1 MIKTQPIVKFF
12 DHIQT
17 SNIFT
22 NLIVDTCGV
31 QQGYI
36 CRAHLFLQESS
47 PLGKLFSRKAAHL
60 ENFVRAGECKRAP
73 SGKLQKKNM
82 ISKKWGWMQEGV
94 GAFDLFFICKK
105 CLAEFWHN
113 SPWNMVRLK
122 NTIDR
127 WLVWFPSPLA
137 AESDGDLV

>member
-36 CRAHLFLQESS
+36 CRAHLF
-47 PLGKLFSRKAAHL
+47 PRKAAHL
-60 ENFVRAGECKRAP
+60 ENFVSAGECKRVP

-82 ISKKWGWMQEGV
+82 ISKNE
-94 GAFDLFFICKK
+94 DECKK
-105 CLAEFWHN
+105 ALALLICSLFARN
-113 SPWNMVRLK
+113 
-122 NTIDR
+122 
-127 WLVWFPSPLA
+127 VWPNFGTTHH
-137 AESDGDLV
+137 ET

>member
-1 MIKTQPIVKFF
+1 MIKTQPIIKFF
-12 DHIQT
+12 DHVQT

-60 ENFVRAGECKRAP
+60 ENFVSARECNKRAP

-82 ISKKWGWMQEGV
+82 ISKNE
-94 GAFDLFFICKK
+94 DECKK
-105 CLAEFWHN
+105 ALALLICSLFARNVWPNFGTTHMKHGKIKKHHR
-113 SPWNMVRLK
+113 SMAS
-122 NTIDR
+122 
-127 WLVWFPSPLA
+127 LVPQPTYC
-137 AESDGDLV
+137 

>member
-1 MIKTQPIVKFF
+1 MIKTQPIIKFF

-36 CRAHLFLQESS
+36 CRAHLF
-47 PLGKLFSRKAAHL
+47 PWKAAHL
-60 ENFVRAGECKRAP
+60 ENFVSAGECKRAP

-82 ISKKWGWMQEGV
+82 ISKNE
-94 GAFDLFFICKK
+94 DECKK
-105 CLAEFWHN
+105 ALALLICSLFARN
-113 SPWNMVRLK
+113 
-122 NTIDR
+122 
-127 WLVWFPSPLA
+127 VWPNFGTTHH
-137 AESDGDLV
+137 ETW